1 MGAIYCAD
9 GGKSVITGAIYSQI
23 YSQIP
28 KEERHSRR
36 TGGGQA
42 EYRTSKAVNR
52 REGEQQETGGVEEK
66 KEKEKKKN
74 RRITLG

>member
-1 MGAIYCAD
+1 MTGEQEEDRQGIGRTKAI
-9 GGKSVITGAIYSQI
+9 
-23 YSQIP
+23 
-28 KEERHSRR
+28 
-36 TGGGQA
+36 
-42 EYRTSKAVNR
+42 NR